1 MADWKN
7 LSALSVVL
15 MGWVLLPAGGML
27 YVTPGMELEIKI
39 NVSSFPFNP
48 RGRSSKLDYEK
59 SSMLQAF

>member
-7 LSALSVVL
+7 FSAVSVVL
-15 MGWVLLPAGGML
+15 MGWCFFQLMGML
-27 YVTPGMELEIKI
+27 YVTPGMDLEINI